1 MQWRCKL
8 LWNCYNTI
16 QWQSLK
22 YVLDFQLY
30 SNLLRQ
36 HTPLILP
43 SCINEEKRR
52 IFIDLHSNGQLFRQL
67 SATFHIFFNVLPAY
81 FLASCCFFP
90 IYGYSFT
97 LTVLENCTEFYHFRG
112 SFFFVHLVMWPRT
125 TTNNQQTN
133 TDPEMLEIL
142 CTRLLFRSA
151 WLRSY
156 VQIINVATTIDSIR
170 FGASSTFIF
179 GDSRTKCVLRS
190 AIVSMWFVMFGRHC
204 TANNIRNHSIHQEK
218 KTALL

>member
-1 MQWRCKL
+1 MQWRWKL

-22 YVLDFQLY
+22 CVLDFQLY
-30 SNLLRQ
+30 SNLLLQ

-81 FLASCCFFP
+81 FLASCCCFSYIWIFIHFDGAGKLHRVLP
-90 IYGYSFT
+90 FSWQFLFCSFSH
-97 LTVLENCTEFYHFRG
+97 VKEN
-112 SFFFVHLVMWPRT
+112 
-125 TTNNQQTN
+125 NNQQTN

-190 AIVSMWFVMFGRHC
+190 AIVSMWFDRDVWSPL
-204 TANNIRNHSIHQEK
+204 HSQ
-218 KTALL
+218 